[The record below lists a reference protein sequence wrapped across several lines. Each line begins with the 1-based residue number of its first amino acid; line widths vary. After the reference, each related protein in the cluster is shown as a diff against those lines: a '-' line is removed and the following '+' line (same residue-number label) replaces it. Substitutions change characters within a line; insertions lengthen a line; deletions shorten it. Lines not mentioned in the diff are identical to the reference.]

1 MSVEPIFSLYS
12 PHGPVYRSMLRVV
25 PASSALKGG
34 SRGSYG
40 HSTDS
45 SSWSSSGSGSDNGG
59 SSSWSSTSSSS
70 SGNNENE
77 DVAAPRKKKRFS
89 LAHNSGFTAHCS
101 RCGQGAVLAWSDLGN
116 AARGCNCAKVEEED
130 CLDSSLPSD
139 KELLQPTARCT
150 VYLCANICFPLKCA
164 SD

>member
-1 MSVEPIFSLYS
+1 
-12 PHGPVYRSMLRVV
+12 
-25 PASSALKGG
+25 
-34 SRGSYG
+34 
-40 HSTDS
+40 
-45 SSWSSSGSGSDNGG
+45 
-59 SSSWSSTSSSS
+59 
-70 SGNNENE
+70 
-77 DVAAPRKKKRFS
+77 

>member
-45 SSWSSSGSGSDNGG
+45 SSWSSSGSGSDSG
-59 SSSWSSTSSSS
+59 
-70 SGNNENE
+70 GNNENE